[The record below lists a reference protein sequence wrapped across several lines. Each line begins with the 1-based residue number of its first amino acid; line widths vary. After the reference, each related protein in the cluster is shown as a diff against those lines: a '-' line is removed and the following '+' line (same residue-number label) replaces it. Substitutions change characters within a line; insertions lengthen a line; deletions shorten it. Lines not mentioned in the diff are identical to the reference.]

1 MSSPNQAATPSAA
14 ANASLNAGIA
24 SGAKQRIKNFMT
36 LPYLTTLA
44 FFIKLA
50 IKRPSVKN
58 SDRSA
63 PSDSIR
69 PINPPID
76 DKKSTNVY
84 SVTTI

>member
-1 MSSPNQAATPSAA
+1 MVSACV
-14 ANASLNAGIA
+14 S
-24 SGAKQRIKNFMT
+24 
-36 LPYLTTLA
+36 PYLRVSDFGLTRFTA
-44 FFIKLA
+44 VSIFIKLA

-76 DKKSTNVY
+76 DKKSKNVY